1 MPSIR
6 LHAGHSLYLLAD
18 SLSLNSLKGGLF
30 TAGTGRI
37 AVAVAVC
44 AIPVVVV
51 VATGTAVIITWLRV
65 PRWWLLLC
73 VLRWLLL
80 GLLLSFRLSL
90 CLSLRLCLTTWLSL
104 GWLLLSSG

>member
-6 LHAGHSLYLLAD
+6 LHAGLSLYLLAD
-18 SLSLNSLKGGLF
+18 PLSLNSLKGGLF

-37 AVAVAVC
+37 AVAVAVS
-44 AIPVVVV
+44 AIPVVV
-51 VATGTAVIITWLRV
+51 VATGTAAIITGLRI

-80 GLLLSFRLSL
+80 RLLLSFRLSL